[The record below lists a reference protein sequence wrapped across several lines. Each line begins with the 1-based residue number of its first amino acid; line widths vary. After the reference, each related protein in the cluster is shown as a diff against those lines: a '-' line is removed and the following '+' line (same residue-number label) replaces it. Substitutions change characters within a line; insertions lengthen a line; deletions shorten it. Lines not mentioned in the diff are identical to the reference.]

1 MDKEDNIVK
10 TSFSAVVMFLDDGE
24 EETFDV
30 ELSKP
35 VEELA
40 YDDVEFAFCDAV
52 DSKYGFKPEDFE
64 DDDPPYK
71 IINIVVN
78 DGDESYPVLSES
90 DDDSEIKSSKVHSK
104 YLVLP
109 WAKYGLTPEAKLWM
123 KMKDMH
129 MVSEDEP
136 FDFNKYHALVEDI
149 DEKK

>member
-1 MDKEDNIVK
+1 MDKEDNNVK

-24 EETFDV
+24 EETFDI

-35 VEELA
+35 IEELA
-40 YDDVEFAFCDAV
+40 YDDVEFAFYDAV

-71 IINIVVN
+71 VISIVVN

-90 DDDSEIKSSKVHSK
+90 DDDSEIKSSNVYSK

-136 FDFNKYHALVEDI
+136 FDFNKYHALVE
-149 DEKK
+149 EAN